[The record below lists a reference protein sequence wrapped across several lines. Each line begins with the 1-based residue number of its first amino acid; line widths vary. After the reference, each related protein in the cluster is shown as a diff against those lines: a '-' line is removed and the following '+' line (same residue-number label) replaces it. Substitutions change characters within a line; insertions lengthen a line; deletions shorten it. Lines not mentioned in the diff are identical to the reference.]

1 MLVRID
7 QDLRVT
13 TTMKSKSGQGD
24 YSDDE
29 IEEILG
35 MGPSQVNVLLDQI
48 RDSIREN
55 PLLVTGLVFA
65 LGVLVGASLGRTR
78 ERCS

>member
-1 MLVRID
+1 
-7 QDLRVT
+7 
-13 TTMKSKSGQGD
+13 MKSKSGQGD

-65 LGVLVGASLGRTR
+65 LGVLVCASLGRTR